1 MSRGLGDVYK
11 RQARMR
17 IPFKHFSFGNFISF
31 VGWGHAMPCVKDQDD
46 LGDIVLPLLYVGPW
60 D

>member
-1 MSRGLGDVYK
+1 
-11 RQARMR
+11 MR

-46 LGDIVLPLLYVGPW
+46 LGEIVLPLLYVGPW